1 LCDRTLPQGHCK
13 NVPFVISKLRD
24 EVFVACSSGFET
36 IAFRSGFYDSGT
48 NHYCGDTCNLGYDRM
63 RELNV
68 AQDQVQIMI
77 KQAQHLA
84 KVQRIP
90 YRFVIH
96 ENTGVVQWGIAPIN
110 RSPIDWTSANQV
122 VGLDEKQTTFR
133 MNKDLNQWFLVL
145 DDDGAIDGQLGRVT
159 LCVKSAPQDE
169 SCSTLQKCVIMSTLL
184 GETRR
189 GEWHSKLH
197 DDRFNCY

>member
-1 LCDRTLPQGHCK
+1 MKYLWRVRRALKQSRFDRGFTILEQIIILAIL
-13 NVPFVISKLRD
+13 VILL
-24 EVFVACSSGFET
+24 A
-36 IAFRSGFYDSGT
+36 IAAPNWLSF
-48 NHYCGDTCNLGYDRM
+48 LRM

-110 RSPIDWTSANQV
+110 RMSIDWTSANQV
-122 VGLDEKQTTFR
+122 VGLDENQTTFR
-133 MNKDLNQWFLVL
+133 KDKDLNQWFLVL

-169 SCSTLQKCVIMSTLL
+169 RCSTLQKCVIMSTLL

-189 GEWHSKLH
+189 GEWHPKLR